1 MSRADKYLQGQN
13 YVKRYKLGATAASVY
28 PGIPYIMVATT
39 GNVGPCTATSAT
51 DAIGM
56 ATGPASVAYSTSQ
69 ATILAN
75 GEGVVDIDINPGLV
89 YESVLSGTAADGG
102 ALIVYTNTSASAGGT
117 VLTATVPSTDWDG
130 GVLAR
135 MVNGVA
141 GEWRTITTHTS
152 TTSLTVTVPFSTA
165 IAVGDTFVV
174 SPYNETGN
182 GAAGGDGNSNLT
194 LTTLLTQADATVAS
208 GGGFDVVVVDLELR
222 GTDNSLVRWCM
233 GDHIFANTATI

>member
-1 MSRADKYLQGQN
+1 MSLADKYLYGQN

-28 PGIPYIMVATT
+28 GGIPYVVTPTT
-39 GNVGPCTATSAT
+39 GNVGPCTATAAT
-51 DAIGM
+51 DAIGFS
-56 ATGPASVAYSTSQ
+56 TGPAIAAYSTSQ

-75 GEGVVDIDINPGLV
+75 GEGLVDLDINPGLV
-89 YESVLSGTAADGG
+89 IQSRLSGTAADGG
-102 ALIVYTNTSASAGGT
+102 ALIVYVNTSASAGGT

-130 GVLAR
+130 GVLWR
-135 MVNGVA
+135 SVNGIG

-165 IAVGDTFVV
+165 IAVGDTFTV

-194 LTTLLTQADATVAS
+194 LTTLLTEADATAAS
-208 GGGFDVVVVDLELR
+208 GGGFDVVVVDFVPGGPNDTFLR
-222 GTDNSLVRWCM
+222 WVM
-233 GDHIFANTATI
+233 GDHIFGNTATV

>member
-1 MSRADKYLQGQN
+1 MSKADKYLYGPG

-28 PGIPYIMVATT
+28 AGIPYIMVATT
-39 GNVGPCTATSAT
+39 GNVGPCSATSAT

-56 ATGPASVAYSTSQ
+56 ATGPALVAYSTTQSV
-69 ATILAN
+69 ILAN
-75 GEGVVDIDINPGLV
+75 GEGVVDIDINDGLV
-89 YESVLSGTAADGG
+89 YESTLSGTAADGG

-117 VLTATVPSTDWDG
+117 VLTATVPTTDWDG

-135 MVNGVA
+135 ISNGVISD
-141 GEWRTITTHTS
+141 WRTITTHTS
-152 TTSLTVTVPFSTA
+152 STSLTVTVPFPTA

-208 GGGFDVVVVDLELR
+208 GGGFDVVVVDLEFR
-222 GTDNSLVRWCM
+222 GVSDSLVRWRM
-233 GDHIFANTATI
+233 GDHVHANTATI